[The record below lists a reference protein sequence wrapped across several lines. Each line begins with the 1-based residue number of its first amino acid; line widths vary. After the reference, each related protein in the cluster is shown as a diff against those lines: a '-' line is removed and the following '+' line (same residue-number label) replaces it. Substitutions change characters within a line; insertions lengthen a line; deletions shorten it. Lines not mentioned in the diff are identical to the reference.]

1 MTLLCSR
8 SYLHFLGYTLY
19 IGMHDSNKTIIYWSV
34 LYFVERG
41 MYMYLSGLFLQVKH
55 PQRLVWFFMSIMSG
69 ILTYG
74 SSGTS
79 YAPVWLITL
88 EERSLALISRL
99 QYYDINR
106 TC

>member
-1 MTLLCSR
+1 
-8 SYLHFLGYTLY
+8 
-19 IGMHDSNKTIIYWSV
+19 
-34 LYFVERG
+34 
-41 MYMYLSGLFLQVKH
+41 
-55 PQRLVWFFMSIMSG
+55 MSIMSG

-88 EERSLALISRL
+88 EERLLVLISRL